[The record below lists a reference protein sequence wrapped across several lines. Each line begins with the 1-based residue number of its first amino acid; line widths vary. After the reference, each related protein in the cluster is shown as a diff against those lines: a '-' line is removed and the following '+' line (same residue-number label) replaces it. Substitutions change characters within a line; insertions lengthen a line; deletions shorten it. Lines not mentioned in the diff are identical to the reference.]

1 MENNNDFELN
11 NPAPAP
17 IPEPLP
23 ELQKKTKDGGFNGVV
38 NRFCTDKRN
47 ANLYCW

>member
-23 ELQKKTKDGGFNGVV
+23 ELRKKLRMVALTV
-38 NRFCTDKRN
+38 
-47 ANLYCW
+47 

>member
-17 IPEPLP
+17 IPEPIAEKVTAIIIP
-23 ELQKKTKDGGFNGVV
+23 M
-38 NRFCTDKRN
+38 
-47 ANLYCW
+47 

>member
-23 ELQKKTKDGGFNGVV
+23 ELQKKQK
-38 NRFCTDKRN
+38 
-47 ANLYCW
+47 